1 MKIYDTA
8 IAYCNALKYIIKL
21 YNTILCFIS
30 AILHYTKHM
39 HVPVP
44 RGCWM
49 SHNGVFERENWE
61 FPSRI
66 LILEV
71 FRGMASQMFL
81 LPFSLACFVAFAAFA
96 LLDFCQIAIPMGVL
110 TSNTGLGCDF
120 GGRCGAIAGCHEFS
134 AIGKC
139 NTFAKTLFFCNFQF
153 NFPTLKHVFLR
164 WIVLGRFNP
173 SEKNLLQWDQGLNLR
188 SLPKSFG
195 ENSSPPQPQPQVWK
209 RTQPRYQKAPER
221 SKSCLNAHHGIIDE
235 LWIPIAEAWWM

>member
-30 AILHYTKHM
+30 AILHYTKHIM
-39 HVPVP
+39 HFPVP

-66 LILEV
+66 LIFEV

-81 LPFSLACFVAFAAFA
+81 LPFSLACFVAFAACV
-96 LLDFCQIAIPMGVL
+96 LLDFRQIAIPMGVL

-120 GGRCGAIAGCHEFS
+120 FGRCGAIAGCHEFS

-139 NTFAKTLFFCNFQF
+139 NTQKPGPQKMQNTKTRKNAL
-153 NFPTLKHVFLR
+153 VLR
-164 WIVLGRFNP
+164 VRIL
-173 SEKNLLQWDQGLNLR
+173 
-188 SLPKSFG
+188 
-195 ENSSPPQPQPQVWK
+195 
-209 RTQPRYQKAPER
+209 
-221 SKSCLNAHHGIIDE
+221 C
-235 LWIPIAEAWWM
+235 